1 MSEHLT
7 VQCEL
12 EMNPA
17 TLNLHTCS
25 LHPSEKGG
33 KEREG
38 ERGEGERKSSAA
50 ILKKKLIKLMIL
62 DCGGD
67 R

>member
-1 MSEHLT
+1 LKVSE
-7 VQCEL
+7 E
-12 EMNPA
+12 
-17 TLNLHTCS
+17 
-25 LHPSEKGG
+25 GG

-50 ILKKKLIKLMIL
+50 ILKKKMIKLMIL